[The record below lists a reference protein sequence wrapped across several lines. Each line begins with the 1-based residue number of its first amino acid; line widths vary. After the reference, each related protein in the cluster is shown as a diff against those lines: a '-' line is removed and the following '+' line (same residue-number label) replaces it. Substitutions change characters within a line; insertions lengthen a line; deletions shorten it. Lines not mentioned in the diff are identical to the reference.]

1 MHNPLTHTHTQAHCC
16 IWCYIHICIGSIA
29 ASLAG
34 LSSRIRACAQSLRAK
49 DSKANKANKRQRS
62 KRQKAEGQRSRQL
75 TKQEMMFKDIRDP
88 AYTCRYLYS
97 LACARLCS
105 LKREAARAAKA
116 FPATPSSPPSPPLPV
131 LPSATGSG
139 SRSGSKMETQHFR
152 SQNSFAR
159 KCPVSR
165 ASCRLP
171 VGSYPEVPF
180 GTLFSPP

>member
-1 MHNPLTHTHTQAHCC
+1 M
-16 IWCYIHICIGSIA
+16 
-29 ASLAG
+29 
-34 LSSRIRACAQSLRAK
+34 SSRIRACAQSLRAK

-116 FPATPSSPPSPPLPV
+116 FPYKTLLSLLSLPL

-180 GTLFSPP
+180 GALSSPP

>member
-1 MHNPLTHTHTQAHCC
+1 M
-16 IWCYIHICIGSIA
+16 
-29 ASLAG
+29 
-34 LSSRIRACAQSLRAK
+34 SSRIRACAQSLRAK

-116 FPATPSSPPSPPLPV
+116 FPY
-131 LPSATGSG
+131 
-139 SRSGSKMETQHFR
+139 
-152 SQNSFAR
+152 N
-159 KCPVSR
+159 
-165 ASCRLP
+165 
-171 VGSYPEVPF
+171 
-180 GTLFSPP
+180 TLFSPLSSSPSATLCNRFWLPFRIEDGNAAFPFAKLVCKKVSCVQGQLPVASWQLPRGTVRCPLLPALTSSWLLCFAQPAASAAGNQH